1 VNNGSQPQ
9 ALIGPAMSSEQED
22 AHRRGLRDT
31 YLADADAAVEAIE
44 EKKRGIDE
52 SLKAAK
58 AEVKRLKSLGD
69 TPEAG
74 DI

>member
-1 VNNGSQPQ
+1 MNNGNQPQ
-9 ALIGPAMSSEQED
+9 ALVGPAMSTEQE
-22 AHRRGLRDT
+22 AEHRRGLVAT
-31 YLADADAAVEAIE
+31 YLADAEAAVEAIE
-44 EKKRGIDE
+44 EKKQGIEE

>member
-1 VNNGSQPQ
+1 MSQHQ
-9 ALIGPAMSSEQED
+9 AAIGPAMSSEQE
-22 AHRRGLRDT
+22 AEHRRGLRDT
-31 YLADADAAVEAIE
+31 YLVDAEKAVETIE
-44 EKKRGIDE
+44 AQIAGMQE

-58 AEVKRLKSLGD
+58 AEVRRLKSLGD